1 MMDKAKAYDEALEKA
16 RQDRDAYQKELD
28 KTDKNSQLANIL
40 RAGISAL
47 EMVFP
52 VLKESD
58 DERIR
63 KDIIDHFESIKSQA
77 LYDNQEESD
86 NIISSCNEK
95 IAWLKDISLSLK
107 KHNEAVEKL
116 CSNEWTEEDEKM
128 INTLVSY
135 VGNPSCWNLKCP
147 REKLVA
153 FIESL
158 PKKFSSQSKQE
169 WSEEDKENINSICLY
184 LDDYCRSHEK
194 DSYGVEECKYLKSW
208 LKSLRPSWKPSEHQ
222 MNILKAVK
230 DYVGVGSGYWGEAL
244 GSLIEDLNKL

>member
-116 CSNEWTEEDEKM
+116 CSNEWTEEDKEM
-128 INTLVSY
+128 F
-135 VGNPSCWNLKCP
+135 NLQDQGGD
-147 REKLVA
+147 A
-153 FIESL
+153 FHNAL
-158 PKKFSSQSKQE
+158 GDASQ
-169 WSEEDKENINSICLY
+169 CVFL
-184 LDDYCRSHEK
+184 
-194 DSYGVEECKYLKSW
+194 
-208 LKSLRPSWKPSEHQ
+208 
-222 MNILKAVK
+222 
-230 DYVGVGSGYWGEAL
+230 VGVIVEG
-244 GSLIEDLNKL
+244 